1 VRSCI
6 LSLILLMLV
15 AANGYALWEIHQIRA
30 MLTELRSDTLRS
42 RHIDGDSMV
51 DVARDAAEAIGR
63 GELERAQAD
72 LKRLGEL
79 LERTGEVADQQRER
93 LVRQLERAQESIAQ
107 GSAKASEEIQSLVR
121 MLAGDDE
128 QAAPASD

>member
-1 VRSCI
+1 MRSCI
-6 LSLILLMLV
+6 LSLILLVLV
-15 AANGYALWEIHQIRA
+15 VANGYAIWEIHQMRA
-30 MLTELRSDTLRS
+30 MLTELRSDALRS
-42 RHIDGDSMV
+42 RDADHDSML

-79 LERTGEVADQQRER
+79 LERTGEVADQQRQR

-107 GSAKASEEIQSLVR
+107 GSAKASEEIENLVR
-121 MLAGDDE
+121 MLAPDSE
-128 QAAPASD
+128 QEAAEPD